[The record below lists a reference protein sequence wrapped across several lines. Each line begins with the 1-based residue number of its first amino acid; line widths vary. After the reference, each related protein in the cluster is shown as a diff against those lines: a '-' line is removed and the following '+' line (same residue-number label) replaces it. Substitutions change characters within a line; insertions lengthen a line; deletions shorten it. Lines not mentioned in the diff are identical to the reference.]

1 MKGQQAAPGALD
13 GRAHWESQEANPL
26 PSLIFRLRSA
36 LPVTGFLAAGPGSQE
51 SNVYGVAQTRTRLL
65 GRQMFRTPVCKRTRH
80 LDFPPKL
87 CSNSIFKPPQP
98 ARVARASA
106 CSGQSSL
113 ILNCSSSTSLA
124 LALGLALCT
133 WKYDHEFLTATVE
146 KAPPAVESD
155 VLPPGGAG

>member
-1 MKGQQAAPGALD
+1 MFLGLQTFYL
-13 GRAHWESQEANPL
+13 EL
-26 PSLIFRLRSA
+26 PENRQRQPAMLTVRHTYMYII
-36 LPVTGFLAAGPGSQE
+36 TGCQNLAGSQE

-106 CSGQSSL
+106 CSGLRSL
-113 ILNCSSSTSLA
+113 ILNWSSSTSLA
-124 LALGLALCT
+124 LALVLALCT